1 MSINQACHLE
11 DSSLFLEHTHQFC
24 RHENVLI
31 LHRCACDVP
40 AHGYTYS
47 WEGNP
52 NWSRAYVGAVE
63 LYEYFK
69 GRAEAYGVYDYV
81 KLEHAVRS
89 AEWDDVSGEWVV
101 KVEDLKSKTTFE
113 DRATVLINA
122 AGFLK

>member
-1 MSINQACHLE
+1 M
-11 DSSLFLEHTHQFC
+11 
-24 RHENVLI
+24 LI
-31 LHRCACDVP
+31 LHSCACDVP

-52 NWSRAYVGAVE
+52 KWSRAYVGAVE

-101 KVEDLKSKTTFE
+101 KVEDLKSKTIFE